1 MCWAAI
7 VDGRVLP
14 LVWFETGES
23 VNGQRYLNL
32 LQQSLWPE
40 VRHIATRR
48 EYWYQ
53 QDGAPCHCSNECLN
67 FLHGKFPDRLI
78 SRRSE
83 HAWPAHSPDLS
94 PLDYWFWG
102 AIESVIYIQK
112 PNSIPAL
119 KRMVNEAARAISE
132 DEVRRAVA
140 NFNRRVRFCASH
152 NGGYF
157 EAEI

>member
-1 MCWAAI
+1 M
-7 VDGRVLP
+7 
-14 LVWFETGES
+14 
-23 VNGQRYLNL
+23 

-78 SRRSE
+78 SRRTE
-83 HAWPAHSPDLS
+83 HALPAHSPDLR
-94 PLDYWFWG
+94 L
-102 AIESVIYIQK
+102 IHLQK

-119 KRMVNEAARAISE
+119 KRLINEAAKDISE
-132 DEVRRAVA
+132 NAVRRAVA
-140 NFNRRVRFCASH
+140 NYNHRVHLRIRS
-152 NGGYF
+152 NGAHF
-157 EAEI
+157 EAEM